1 MNAENSF
8 QNRFWFGRL
17 DATIFLWKYCVI
29 RKNAVSTFQRSLRE
43 DRLPPE
49 DLEKLNWDRT
59 RDLLRYAYEN
69 VSFYR
74 KRLDSIGMNPSDI
87 TLPEHYSQVPLLSK
101 QDVREHF
108 QDLISVEAKPRD
120 LRLSTTGGS
129 TGEPLKVYH
138 QKQVVRSAMMWRM
151 FLWWGL
157 HPGLTY
163 ASVYRQQFSSV
174 GQKLGQWLAN
184 WPGRRIHL
192 DAADLTPESMNLFL
206 DQFRQHKPELLHG
219 YVGAV
224 DELAAFVL
232 SESLEIPPPKVVWV
246 TSSPVTELQRLRIQK
261 AFRAPVCDQ
270 YGCCEVYWL
279 AAQCPRL
286 RGLHMFQDV
295 RRIEFV
301 DDSGKPVPKGETG
314 DIVVTDF
321 DNRYFPF
328 IRYKIGDRGRGL
340 EGPCDCGVTLPLM
353 DHVRGRVTDTVK
365 TPSGK
370 RISGD
375 YLTTIFDDTPDAVRQ
390 FQVYQLADYGIELRV
405 VPNPACPDLRRILR
419 EVEANLTQ
427 RLRDEV
433 PVKVIQCEAIPHIKG
448 KQRYVVSEV
457 KG

>member
-1 MNAENSF
+1 
-8 QNRFWFGRL
+8 
-17 DATIFLWKYCVI
+17 
-29 RKNAVSTFQRSLRE
+29 
-43 DRLPPE
+43 
-49 DLEKLNWDRT
+49 
-59 RDLLRYAYEN
+59 
-69 VSFYR
+69 
-74 KRLDSIGMNPSDI
+74 
-87 TLPEHYSQVPLLSK
+87 
-101 QDVREHF
+101 
-108 QDLISVEAKPRD
+108 
-120 LRLSTTGGS
+120 
-129 TGEPLKVYH
+129 
-138 QKQVVRSAMMWRM
+138 
-151 FLWWGL
+151 
-157 HPGLTY
+157 
-163 ASVYRQQFSSV
+163 
-174 GQKLGQWLAN
+174 
-184 WPGRRIHL
+184 
-192 DAADLTPESMNLFL
+192 
-206 DQFRQHKPELLHG
+206 
-219 YVGAV
+219 V